1 MQIPETVTDPR
12 PSTAPRPS
20 APRSRGLLAW
30 IVLVALLLLGWRGWQ
45 LWQAQQLRTQ
55 AQASTRAQQW
65 QALDARMDALR
76 RDQRAQAQ
84 RLQQADTTNRVLRDE
99 LLGLGQ
105 RSALLED
112 SVRKLADPER
122 HGLQALRLDE
132 VELLLGQGEQ
142 RLRLNGDLDGA
153 RRAYALAAGV
163 LEGLQ
168 DPASLNLRQALAQER
183 AALDALGADPKALAA
198 GRLDA
203 LAATLAMPAVPTRS
217 PDAASPWWRRAFGNI
232 VQVRPT
238 NAAIAIDGADRA
250 AGFAALQLEIA
261 LARSAAERRDE
272 PAWRAAL
279 GRVDG
284 WLVRLWPPSPDRQ
297 RRRAQVRALR
307 ALPLALRLS
316 TLGSTRGQLQAMRA
330 R

>member
-1 MQIPETVTDPR
+1 MTDSSP
-12 PSTAPRPS
+12 PTAPHPTATRPT

-30 IVLVALLLLGWRGWQ
+30 IVLIALLLLGWRGWQ
-45 LWQAQQLRTQ
+45 LWQAQLASAQ
-55 AQASTRAQQW
+55 AQATLLTQHW
-65 QALDARMDALR
+65 QALDARIDALR

-84 RLQQADTTNRVLRDE
+84 RLQQADATNRVLRDE

-142 RLRLNGDLDGA
+142 RLRWAGDLDGA
-153 RRAYALAAGV
+153 RRAYAQAAGV
-163 LEGLQ
+163 LGGLQ
-168 DPASLNLRQALAQER
+168 DPAYLNLRQSLAQER

-203 LAATLAMPAVPTRS
+203 LAATLAMPALPSRS

-232 VQVRPT
+232 VQVQPS
-238 NAAIAIDGADRA
+238 NAALTMGGADRA
-250 AGFAALQLEIA
+250 AGFAAMQLEIA

-272 PAWRAAL
+272 AAWRAAL

-284 WLVRLWPPSPDRQ
+284 WLLRLWPPSPDLQ

-307 ALPLALRLS
+307 AMPLVLRLS
-316 TLGSTRGQLQAMRA
+316 TLGSTRDQLQALRT